1 MIDNYNDII
10 NDWSAPKVG
19 CCTEMVD
26 VIAPDCSM
34 SQWAVQ
40 KTVMELANS
49 DYYYTRD
56 EIDYLL
62 GQVTASGVTREQVE
76 QMIAAAI
83 ADKANQ
89 ADVEALSAQV
99 ATNTEDILNRPTT
112 QQVNSLLEQYLKKV
126 NAIEMFKNYSKV
138 NGNVLVLNSEN
149 IGS

>member
-10 NDWSAPKVG
+10 NDWSAPSVG

-26 VIAPDCSM
+26 VISPDCSM

-76 QMIAAAI
+76 QMISDAI
-83 ADKANQ
+83 ASKADKAQ
-89 ADVEALSAQV
+89 VDALAEQV
-99 ATNTEDILNRPTT
+99 AQNTERILNTYT
-112 QQVNSLLEQYLKKV
+112 KAETNSLLDKYLTKLKA
-126 NAIEMFKNYSKV
+126 NEMFANYSGV
-138 NGNVLVLNSEN
+138 EGTTLILNNEN
-149 IGS
+149 ITI

>member
-10 NDWSAPKVG
+10 NDWSAPSVG

-26 VIAPDCSM
+26 VISPDCSM

-89 ADVEALSAQV
+89 ADLEALSAQV
-99 ATNTEDILNRPTT
+99 STNTEQLLNTYT
-112 QQVNSLLEQYLKKV
+112 KQETNSLLEAYLTKLEANAMFANYTKV
-126 NAIEMFKNYSKV
+126 EDTTLI
-138 NGNVLVLNSEN
+138 LNSEN
-149 IGS
+149 IN